1 MNVLHH
7 QTRPQMN
14 AWQYHAPRDAAADE
28 RHHAPRDSAAEE
40 HQHDPTHET
49 RPQMND
55 TMLAE
60 ELEETPPCPTRRVHA
75 HQTRPQMNATLICSM
90 VRTALRKHIDKSL
103 TSPFEG

>member
-1 MNVLHH
+1 MPHET
-7 QTRPQMN
+7 QPQM
-14 AWQYHAPRDAAADE
+14 
-28 RHHAPRDSAAEE
+28 SA
-40 HQHDPTHET
+40 TMLHET
-49 RPQMND
+49 RPQRNTNMIHETRLQMND

-90 VRTALRKHIDKSL
+90 ARTALRKHIDTSL